1 MENQEKYRPLP
12 YYLFTVTQDFSYLIS
27 EPELGRSRLRIIAP
41 QATWPQATWPQA
53 RHQRL

>member
-1 MENQEKYRPLP
+1 MENQEKYPPLL

-27 EPELGRSRLRIIAP
+27 EPELGRSRLRITAP
-41 QATWPQATWPQA
+41 QVTWPQA